1 MKSKNSS
8 RGINIFKNPQQ
19 HRKDEKL
26 ENININL
33 FQLLNTLYNVYI
45 SNNAGVIGLFQ
56 NNWITLYIQG

>member
-1 MKSKNSS
+1 MK
-8 RGINIFKNPQQ
+8 IFKNPQQ

-45 SNNAGVIGLFQ
+45 SNNAGVFQ